1 MSVHFAVARFMAFP
15 AFVLSI
21 GVAAGCSSSSKGSS
35 NPTTTTG
42 DDGGTTTTSGHPANV
57 VNMAANDWLSAE
69 LNDEVAGI
77 LLQEQL
83 GITVNHV
90 KATTAGQWASIRQGA
105 LDVSLEVWPSG
116 HPDEM
121 SKLNSGDPTV
131 ENGGLLGPTAKVGW
145 IIPTYL
151 LTQHPELAT
160 WEGYKDP
167 NNVALFQSASSGSK
181 GRFVGGD
188 PSWVQYDQKILNN
201 LGLNFEV
208 EMAGSEAAELAEL
221 DTAYTKR
228 QAILFYLWIPHW
240 AWAKYDLTMVTLPT
254 NTDACWSQATST
266 TGPACDYPTDHLF
279 KLLRPALKTD
289 SPVAYQFLKNMSYT
303 TKDQITMMAAVT
315 ENGMTVEAAAR
326 DWLSKNTSTWK
337 AWLPAQ

>member
-1 MSVHFAVARFMAFP
+1 MSGHQAVARFVAVP
-15 AFVLSI
+15 AIVLGI
-21 GVAAGCSSSSKGSS
+21 ATGCSSSSSS
-35 NPTTTTG
+35 TTTPPATT
-42 DDGGTTTTSGHPANV
+42 DGGTTTSGHPANV

-69 LNDEVAGI
+69 LNDQVAGI

-83 GITVNHV
+83 QITVNHIP
-90 KATTAGQWASIRQGA
+90 ATTAGQWDQVRQGA

-121 SKLNSGDPTV
+121 AKLNGGDPTV

-151 LTQHPELAT
+151 LTEHPELAT

-167 NNVALFQSASSGSK
+167 KNVALFQSASSGTK

-188 PSWVQYDQKILNN
+188 PSWVQYDQKIINN

-208 EMAGSEAAELAEL
+208 EMAGSEAAELAQL
-221 DTAYTKR
+221 DAAYTKR

-240 AWAKYDLTMVTLPT
+240 AWAKYDLTMVTLPA
-254 NTDACWSQATST
+254 NTDACWAQAASA
-266 TGPACDYPTDHLF
+266 TGPNCDYPTDHLF
-279 KLLRPALKTD
+279 KLVRPGLKTD
-289 SPVAYQFLKNMSYT
+289 APVAYQFLKNMSYT
-303 TKDQITMMAAVT
+303 TKDQITMMADVT

-326 DWLSKNTSTWK
+326 KWLAANTTTWK
-337 AWLPAQ
+337 SWLPASQ